1 MYCKVI
7 VTLPLKKEFIYLYP
21 KKLNIRKGDLI
32 LVPFGQRKEQ
42 IGLVSEIIS
51 EIKINSKIK
60 NLKEVIRTFNSI
72 TLSTSMMSFIEWVSN
87 YTLYPKGLIFK
98 MAHYG
103 CELKKITVL

>member
-51 EIKINSKIK
+51 EIKINSKK
-60 NLKEVIRTFNSI
+60 FHKSDFYKLSKDKEIPISK
-72 TLSTSMMSFIEWVSN
+72 IEINNKFLFLDYW
-87 YTLYPKGLIFK
+87 
-98 MAHYG
+98 
-103 CELKKITVL
+103 